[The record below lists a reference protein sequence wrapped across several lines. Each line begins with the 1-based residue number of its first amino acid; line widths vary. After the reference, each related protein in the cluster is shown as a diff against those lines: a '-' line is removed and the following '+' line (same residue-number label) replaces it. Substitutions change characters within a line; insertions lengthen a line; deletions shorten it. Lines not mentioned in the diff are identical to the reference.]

1 MNLSNKHK
9 RIVIITSRFPYP
21 LEKGDKLRAY
31 HQIKQLSCFFEID
44 LICTSENKVKQE
56 YIQQLQPY
64 CKSIHIYTLSLFQR
78 GWGIFKSLLDGKPF
92 QVGYF
97 YQYSVHKKIKSF
109 LNEIQPDHIYCQL
122 IRSSEYVKNYHVC
135 PKTIDYMD
143 ALSKGMERRAKNSRF
158 IKQYLFNSEYKRLLN
173 YENSIYEYFENHT
186 IISQQDQ
193 EYIFH
198 KNKKLI
204 HIVPNGIDES
214 FLEVNQPLKKDVDI
228 VFIGNMSYPP
238 NITAAKFIIHEILP
252 LLSENTKIKIAGSSP
267 SKEVLKLAS
276 EQVEITGYVDDIKS
290 AYRSAELFI
299 APMFLGTGLQ
309 NKLLEAMA
317 LGVPCITTSLANNAL
332 GAKPEEDILIAD
344 SPEEFAHQ
352 IKRLV
357 NDSDLKKKIIKNAQS
372 FILRNYK
379 WDAVIK
385 DLVQL
390 ILK

>member
-1 MNLSNKHK
+1 MNSSNKHK

-31 HQIKQLSCFFEID
+31 HQIKQLSKFFEID
-44 LICTSENKVKQE
+44 LISTTENNIKQE
-56 YIQQLQPY
+56 YIQQLEPY
-64 CKSIHIYTLSLFQR
+64 CKSIQIYTLSFFQR
-78 GWGIFKSLLDGKPF
+78 IWGIFKSLIDKKPF

-97 YQYSVHKKIKSF
+97 YQYSIHKKIKTF
-109 LNEIQPDHIYCQL
+109 LNKTQPDHIYCQL
-122 IRSSEYVKNYHVC
+122 IRSSEYVKNYHNC

-143 ALSKGMERRAKNSRF
+143 ALSKGMERRAKSSSF
-158 IKQYLFNSEYKRLLN
+158 IKRYIFNSEYKRLLN

-204 HIVPNGIDES
+204 HVVPNGIDES
-214 FLEVNQPLKKDVDI
+214 FLEVNHSQSKDVDI

-238 NITAAKFIIHEILP
+238 NITAAQFITHDILP
-252 LLSENTKIKIAGSSP
+252 LLSKDTKIKIAGSSP

-276 EQVEITGYVDDIKS
+276 EQVEVTGYVEDIKS
-290 AYRSAELFI
+290 AYWSAELFV

-317 LGVPCITTSLANNAL
+317 LGIPCITTTLANNAL
-332 GAKPEEDILIAD
+332 GAEPEKDILIAD
-344 SPEEFAHQ
+344 NAEEFAQQ
-352 IKRLV
+352 IMRLQA
-357 NDSDLKKKIIKNAQS
+357 DSELKKQIITNSRS
-372 FILRNYK
+372 FILDNYK

-385 DLVQL
+385 DLIQL

>member
-1 MNLSNKHK
+1 MNSSNKYK

-31 HQIKQLSCFFEID
+31 HQIKQLSQFFEID
-44 LICTSENKVKQE
+44 LISTSENKVKQE

-64 CKSIHIYTLSLFQR
+64 CKSINIYTLSLFQR
-78 GWGIFKSLLDGKPF
+78 AWGIFKSLIDKKPF

-97 YQYSVHKKIKSF
+97 YQYSIHKKIKQL

-122 IRSSEYVKNYHVC
+122 IRSSEYVKNYHAC

-143 ALSKGMERRAKNSRF
+143 ALSKGMERRAMQASF
-158 IKQYLFNSEYKRLLN
+158 IKRYIFNSEYKRLLN
-173 YENSIYEYFENHT
+173 YENSVFEYFENHT
-186 IISQQDQ
+186 IISKQDQ

-198 KNKKLI
+198 KNKKSI
-204 HIVPNGIDES
+204 HVVPNGIDDS
-214 FLEVNQPLKKDVDI
+214 FLEMDPTKKKVVDI

-238 NITAAKFIIHEILP
+238 NITAAQFIVHEILP
-252 LLSENTKIKIAGSSP
+252 LLSKNTKIKIAGSSP
-267 SKEVLKLAS
+267 SKDVLKLAS

-290 AYRSAELFI
+290 AYSSSELFV

-317 LGVPCITTSLANNAL
+317 IGIPCITTSLANNAL
-332 GAKPEEDILIAD
+332 GAQPERDILIAD
-344 SPEEFAHQ
+344 TAEEFAQQ
-352 IKRLV
+352 IKRLQM
-357 NDSDLKKKIIKNAQS
+357 DTDLKEQIILNGRS
-372 FILRNYK
+372 FILEHYK

-385 DLVQL
+385 NLVQL

>member
-1 MNLSNKHK
+1 MDSSNKYK
-9 RIVIITSRFPYP
+9 RIVIITSRFPFP

-31 HQIKQLSCFFEID
+31 HQIKQLSKFFDID
-44 LICTSENKVKQE
+44 LISTSEGKIKQE
-56 YIQQLQPY
+56 YIQQLEPY
-64 CKSIHIYTLSLFQR
+64 CKSIHIYTLSFIQKA
-78 GWGIFKSLLDGKPF
+78 WGLFKSLIGKKPF

-97 YQYSVHKKIKSF
+97 YQYSIHKKIKV
-109 LNEIQPDHIYCQL
+109 LLKEIRPDHIYCQL
-122 IRSSEYVKNYHVC
+122 IRSSEYVKNYHDC

-143 ALSKGMERRAKNSRF
+143 ALSKGMERRAVDSSL
-158 IKQYLFNSEYKRLLN
+158 IKQYIFNSEYKRLLN

-214 FLEVNQPLKKDVDI
+214 FLVNNQPLKKEVDI

-238 NITAAKFIIHEILP
+238 NITASQFIVREILP
-252 LLSENTKIKIAGSSP
+252 LLSKNIKTKIAGSSP
-267 SKEVLKLAS
+267 AKEVLKLAS
-276 EQVEITGYVDDIKS
+276 KQVEVTGYVEDIKS
-290 AYRSAELFI
+290 AYGSAELFV

-317 LGVPCITTSLANNAL
+317 LGIPCITTSLANNAL
-332 GAKPEEDILIAD
+332 GAQPEKDILIAD
-344 SPEEFAHQ
+344 DAEKFAEQ
-352 IKRLV
+352 IKRLQE
-357 NDSDLKKKIIKNAQS
+357 DTELKKQIIRNGQA
-372 FILRNYK
+372 FILEHYR

-390 ILK
+390 IQK